1 MSGLREGL
9 RHYQSGAVAIE
20 FAFVFPVFLG
30 IVYAMIAYALAF
42 LVLQSFTYASEE
54 ALRAALAHPCDG
66 TCTPEELEP
75 EVKEQ
80 VEATLSWLSVTYVTE
95 ATSGDDFFS
104 CTPENLCTVRLSAG
118 PLIPSLNLP
127 VFGEVP
133 RLPAELVGKAS
144 LRM

>member
-1 MSGLREGL
+1 MTGLNY
-9 RHYQSGAVAIE
+9 RHSQSGAVAIE
-20 FAFVFPVFLG
+20 FAFIFPVFLG
-30 IVYAMIAYALAF
+30 IVYAIIAYGLAF

-66 TCTPEELEP
+66 TCTAEELEP
-75 EVKEQ
+75 KVREQ
-80 VEATLSWLSVTYVTE
+80 VLATLSWLSVSYVTE
-95 ATSGDDFFS
+95 ATSGEDFFT
-104 CTPENLCTVRLSAG
+104 CNAETLCTVRISAG
-118 PLIPSLNLP
+118 PLVPSLTLP